1 MAAVN
6 PIQILIEVQNRAKA
20 ELDQA
25 KKQIDALAGSAG
37 SAGRSAKI
45 LQGNF
50 ADFGRGASAALSQ
63 VSPQAGALAS
73 RIESIASSGALL
85 GPVAVAITAIGV
97 AAVAAVRAASPLAGE
112 LEHVQA

>member
-6 PIQILIEVQNRAKA
+6 PIQILIEAQNRAKA

-50 ADFGRGASAALSQ
+50 ADFGRGASAALSRG
-63 VSPQAGALAS
+63 SPHAGARAPQ
-73 RIESIASSGALL
+73 GCT
-85 GPVAVAITAIGV
+85 P
-97 AAVAAVRAASPLAGE
+97 AVRAAPARPGGGPRPPRGFPAPAPGPSLVP
-112 LEHVQA
+112 